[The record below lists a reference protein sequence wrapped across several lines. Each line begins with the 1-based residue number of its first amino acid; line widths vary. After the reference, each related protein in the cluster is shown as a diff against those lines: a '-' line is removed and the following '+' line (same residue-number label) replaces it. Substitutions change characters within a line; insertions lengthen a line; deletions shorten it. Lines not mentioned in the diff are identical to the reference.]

1 MSFENDKK
9 YIIQYWNY
17 LKNSRTL
24 NLINKKITNGISIAG
39 TSAGL
44 AIMGKYIFT
53 AQNGTITSKEALSNP
68 LHNRITIESSFFN
81 IDSMKNIITDS
92 HFSERNR
99 EGRLITFMARAQARS
114 RNNNLFGIGI
124 DEKTSLSIFSNKII
138 SYGSG
143 NTFLYYSNMIPD
155 IDNRPLN
162 FSSLYRLKLNNKLS
176 YPLFNQINYLKGD
189 QLRVSNGEIKVITP

>member
-1 MSFENDKK
+1 MYSVIWLSLQNEYSFSSDDPV
-9 YIIQYWNY
+9 
-17 LKNSRTL
+17 SR
-24 NLINKKITNGISIAG
+24 SFVCHVV
-39 TSAGL
+39 
-44 AIMGKYIFT
+44 IMVI
-53 AQNGTITSKEALSNP
+53 
-68 LHNRITIESSFFN
+68 
-81 IDSMKNIITDS
+81 
-92 HFSERNR
+92 
-99 EGRLITFMARAQARS
+99 
-114 RNNNLFGIGI
+114 
-124 DEKTSLSIFSNKII
+124 SLSIFSNKII